1 MTADLHNLSVI
12 IGRLQNS
19 DEASQRQRAE
29 LFKQTGELRTDV
41 SELRSEV
48 RATNGKL
55 DTVIDKMSSVVGLVR
70 EHEQDRQQIKGA
82 SKLAKILYAC
92 LPAGGVVGL
101 LELFKHIPLK

>member
-1 MTADLHNLSVI
+1 MTADLHNLSVM

-29 LFKQTGELRTDV
+29 LFKQTGELRADV
-41 SELRSEV
+41 SDLRSEV

-55 DTVIDKMSSVVGLVR
+55 DTVIDKMSGVIGLVGK
-70 EHEQDRQQIKGA
+70 HERLVQQGQGA

-92 LPAGGVVGL
+92 LPAGGIVGL
-101 LELFKHIPLK
+101 LELLKHIPLR